1 MPTPCRA
8 IVCALLAG
16 LAGACDRPSTDETI
30 RLRVHEG
37 MVAAC
42 LTPLEALHA
51 ATAGCARI
59 LGAEG
64 DLGTIEPGKWAD
76 LVPLDADPTADIR
89 NTRRIRAVLQAGRL
103 LDRGT

>member
-1 MPTPCRA
+1 MPTPRRA

-37 MVAAC
+37 MVAAGI
-42 LTPLEALHA
+42 TPLEALHA
-51 ATAGCARI
+51 ATAGSARI
-59 LGAEG
+59 LGADG
-64 DLGTIEPGKWAD
+64 DLGIIEPGKWA
-76 LVPLDADPTADIR
+76 
-89 NTRRIRAVLQAGRL
+89 VLQAGRS